1 MASKDWQKRKS
12 RVPGH
17 SFEAFNSKKN
27 GVLWVQKIRG
37 KSVYYVN
44 VSYFS
49 SGLGRNFVNKRF
61 ETKIQAMNFAKR
73 YMSKN

>member
-1 MASKDWQKRKS
+1 MALKDWQKRKS

-17 SFEAFNSKKN
+17 LFESFNSKKN

-49 SGLGRNFVNKRF
+49 SGLGRNFVNRRF
-61 ETKIQAMNFAKR
+61 ETKSAALAFAKS
-73 YMSKN
+73 YMRSH